1 MAKVWQQ
8 PSNYQI
14 STMTIVSS
22 FKGEPNLNYNLSEI
36 YNNLK
41 LDPQCIQTITFMG
54 NVRTIQIASKRKKAV
69 KKVFPNQASFV
80 IFIKD
85 SKNPKTVNLKLF
97 TNGKVQ
103 ITGCQSITDA
113 DYAGKYLLD
122 SMRKSDLKNQG
133 PGLSDKVALPKT
145 TNDQV
150 VLINSNYTIHSRLNL
165 YKLSSLFDNEWKHK
179 KNPEIVK
186 NSFDPCNYPGIILKY
201 LYNNIHTV
209 SIFIFSTGNINITG
223 AKNTDQLDSAYT
235 FVNKYIKDNFDLV
248 GF

>member
-1 MAKVWQQ
+1 MAKVWKQ

-22 FKGEPNLNYNLSEI
+22 IKGEPNLNYDLSEI
-36 YNNLK
+36 YSNLK
-41 LDPQCIQTITFMG
+41 LEPQGIQTITFMG
-54 NVRTIQIASKRKKAV
+54 NVRTLIQSSKKKKAV

-80 IFIKD
+80 IKTPIK
-85 SKNPKTVNLKLF
+85 PVNLKLF

-103 ITGCQSITDA
+103 ITGCQNITDA
-113 DYAGKYLLD
+113 DFALKYLLD
-122 SMRKSDLKNQG
+122 TMRKSDLKNQG
-133 PGLSDKVALPKT
+133 NGLSDKIGFAKT
-145 TNDQV
+145 TNDNV

-165 YKLSSLFDNEWKHK
+165 YKLSSLLDNEWKVK
-179 KNPEIVK
+179 KSPLIIK

-201 LYNNIHTV
+201 FHNNSHTV

-223 AKNTDQLDSAYT
+223 AKTSEQLDGAYS
-235 FVNKYIKDNFDLV
+235 FVNTFIKENFDEV